1 MYVKEYISK
10 NMSINKTVD
19 FRIFLIPNRINTLSN
34 YLAMHDD
41 LYCQFVYLAF
51 SQNPLFPYMSK
62 ASEEQGRLLNLMD
75 DSI

>member
-1 MYVKEYISK
+1 
-10 NMSINKTVD
+10 
-19 FRIFLIPNRINTLSN
+19 
-34 YLAMHDD
+34 MHDD
-41 LYCQFVYLAF
+41 LYCQLVYLAF